1 MRPTTKAILA
11 ICVIS
16 SCATPTNNTV
26 VDIPPLV
33 KRSMNTVVIVT
44 PAQLQA
50 KLPTTTTEV
59 PLAFN
64 IGDLI
69 DEQRNL
75 HGLCGEFH
83 DLAIAVGWTE
93 DHWPKLSHIID
104 RESSCD
110 VRAHNAD
117 DPMTGSRGL
126 MQINGY
132 WCKSVKYN
140 PTGWLQA
147 KGILTTCD
155 DLYNPETNLRAGLAM
170 WKYNDD
176 RGEYGWSPWNL

>member
-1 MRPTTKAILA
+1 MRPITKAILT

-16 SCATPTNNTV
+16 SCATPTNKTV
-26 VDIPPLV
+26 INIAPVV

-50 KLPTTTTEV
+50 KLPATTV
-59 PLAFN
+59 PPFN
-64 IGDLI
+64 YDRYVV
-69 DEQRNL
+69 EQRNL

-93 DHWPKLSHIID
+93 DQWPKLSHIVD
-104 RESSCD
+104 RESKCD
-110 VRAHNAD
+110 VRAHNDA
-117 DPMTGSRGL
+117 DPMSGSRGL
-126 MQINGY
+126 MQVNGY
-132 WCKSVKYN
+132 WCRPVKYN
-140 PTGWLQA
+140 PSGWLQD

-155 DLYNPETNLRAGLAM
+155 DLYDPETNLRAGLAM

-176 RGEYGWSPWNL
+176 RGKNGWSPWNL

>member
-1 MRPTTKAILA
+1 MRPITKAIFT

-16 SCATPTNNTV
+16 SCATPSNNTV
-26 VDIPPLV
+26 VDITPLV
-33 KRSMNTVVIVT
+33 KRSINTVVIVT

-50 KLPTTTTEV
+50 KLPATTV
-59 PLAFN
+59 PPFN
-64 IGDLI
+64 YDRYV

-93 DHWPKLSHIID
+93 DQWPKLSHIVD

-110 VRAHNAD
+110 VRAHNDA
-117 DPMTGSRGL
+117 DPMSGSRGL

-140 PTGWLQA
+140 PSGWLQA